1 MEGASVCGGEIYA
14 GMKERKGGNK
24 IERIFA
30 CIRYAMDPECQS
42 PPEMREKDW
51 LWLFDF
57 ADEQAISGVM
67 YDGRRKMYDGR
78 EKGEDGFID
87 DLTLE
92 WGFVAHQ
99 VEEQNKAIN
108 RKCIE
113 VQKEL
118 QEAGFQCCILKG
130 QGNALMYPNPFARM
144 SGDID
149 VWVKMDDGRRKMD
162 DGILHRNHRKEIL
175 RWAREHKEVRGC
187 HFQHVEYEE
196 DGIGVE
202 LHFIPCSMNNPMYH
216 RRLQKWFRE
225 KADQED
231 IWHHEVELPH
241 TESRDGHRISVPTV
255 EFNVV
260 YQLAHMMHHFFDE
273 GIGLRQMMDYY
284 YVLMSDG
291 IWKKEDVSDTL
302 RHLGLWKFAGA
313 VMYVMREVFHLE
325 EKYMIA
331 PVDERRG
338 ETLMEE
344 ILKGGNFGH
353 YSGLTDHSMA
363 VKYFLKIKRNMRF
376 VSQYPAEAL
385 CEPVFRT
392 WHFFWRLSKQH
403 QK

>member
-1 MEGASVCGGEIYA
+1 
-14 GMKERKGGNK
+14 MKERKGGNK

-30 CIRYAMDPECQS
+30 CIRYAMDPESQS
-42 PPEMREKDW
+42 APEMREKDW

-67 YDGRRKMYDGR
+67 FDGRRKMADEAGMR
-78 EKGEDGFID
+78 DDEGFLD

-99 VEEQNKAIN
+99 VEEQNKAIY
-108 RKCIE
+108 RKCVE

-130 QGNALMYPNPFARM
+130 HGNALMYPNPFARM

-241 TESRDGHRISVPTV
+241 TESTEITEITESKDGHRISVPTV
-255 EFNVV
+255 EFNMV

-291 IWKKEDVSDTL
+291 RWKKEDVSDTL
-302 RHLGLWKFAGA
+302 RYLGLWKFVGA

-325 EKYMIA
+325 EQYMIA

-376 VSQYPAEAL
+376 VRQYPAEAL